1 MHRND
6 LTLTGQSVLR
16 VQLASTLFLKNSFH
30 WRVILYNMHKSI
42 MTMLEHEKESQFGI
56 KRLFQLYS

>member
-42 MTMLEHEKESQFGI
+42 MTMLEHEKESQLSI